1 MKAQT
6 EAVQKKRSSY
16 YNQWLCDEQ
25 QKKHEIEVQSLR
37 SEQSNICLM
46 WKQEVSALMREKNF
60 VWDQFKR
67 MEDDYSTRISLSKRD
82 LNAAEANLQKLQL
95 RVEELQRAHD
105 EKTVEA
111 TVLRINVQTAEEELC
126 KLRKEL
132 LQLNQGG
139 NVEIDEPR
147 FDSRKINEN
156 GMLNEKVGTC
166 IMQYHHQSVFL
177 IPLCDCHVC

>member
-1 MKAQT
+1 MSLIQIIKPQT
-6 EAVQKKRSSY
+6 EAVQEKRSSH
-16 YNQWLCDEQ
+16 YNQRLRDEQ

-37 SEQSNICLM
+37 SEQSNVCLM

-82 LNAAEANLQKLQL
+82 LKAAEANLQRLQL

-139 NVEIDEPR
+139 NVEIDEEPK

-177 IPLCDCHVC
+177 IP